1 MKNKKI
7 LKTKKYLPGFIHK
20 IKKSLLLKPLFWS
33 IISLALLIPFW
44 LANAAA
50 EGGLP
55 NEPSCGQGGGITN
68 PLQVCSVA
76 GLVEAVANVVMK
88 IGFMVAVVFIIYSG
102 FLYVS
107 ARGSEEKLKK
117 AHSTFTW
124 TIIGTAVIL
133 GASVIAVVIKS
144 TVTSLK

>member
-1 MKNKKI
+1 MNK
-7 LKTKKYLPGFIHK
+7 FIHK
-20 IKKSLLLKPLFWS
+20 IKKSLLPKTLFWS

-44 LANAAA
+44 SANA
-50 EGGLP
+50 LP
-55 NEPSCGQGGGITN
+55 NEPSCGEGGGITN
-68 PLQVCSVA
+68 PLQVCSIA
-76 GLVEAVANVVMK
+76 ELVKAVANVVMK

-117 AHSTFTW
+117 AHATFTW

-133 GASVIAVVIKS
+133 GAWVIALVVESTIKS
-144 TVTSLK
+144 LN